1 MQLNQDPRL
10 DKRPPEQQQ
19 YGRELVAWALLPM
32 MMGAIEGGVVGVLTI
47 RLFDGIVESTL
58 LGWAVASLAAAQGFA
73 NISSFLWAAVS
84 HGKHKIRFITALKFV
99 SVLLI
104 ASVTLVPRTPL
115 GLGMLLFC
123 VIGTRVCYTGIV
135 TLRTTVWQA
144 NYPRINRTVVA
155 GKIATVQALVLATVA
170 FTVGQVMDVNEDAF
184 RWIYPI
190 AASFGILGAWIY
202 SKAQEVLSNFV
213 LV

>member
-10 DKRPPEQQQ
+10 DKRRPEHQQ

-84 HGKHKIRFITALKFV
+84 HGKHKIHFITALKFA

-135 TLRTTVWQA
+135 TLRTTVW
-144 NYPRINRTVVA
+144 
-155 GKIATVQALVLATVA
+155 
-170 FTVGQVMDVNEDAF
+170 
-184 RWIYPI
+184 
-190 AASFGILGAWIY
+190 
-202 SKAQEVLSNFV
+202 
-213 LV
+213 